1 MSSIITYA
9 VPMFM
14 FGKYK
19 RMKEYIKELE
29 ENIDEL
35 ELSLQELRLHLD
47 NRTRWS
53 HQVERVGQVSRMAR
67 WRFITMVLFY
77 VLALIAVVAAA
88 FPYTTSVFIGPLGL
102 AGIFH
107 SYHTQRMNE
116 DKEHLS

>member
-9 VPMFM
+9 VPIFM

-67 WRFITMVLFY
+67 WRFITMILFY
-77 VLALIAVVAAA
+77 VLALIAAA
-88 FPYTTSVFIGPLGL
+88 FPYSNYLYGPLGL

-107 SYHTQRMNE
+107 SYLTQRINE
-116 DKEHLS
+116 EN

>member
-1 MSSIITYA
+1 MSALIIYA
-9 VPMFM
+9 IPMFM

-53 HQVERVGQVSRMAR
+53 RQVERVGQVSRMAR
-67 WRFITMVLFY
+67 WRFITMILFY
-77 VLALIAVVAAA
+77 VFALIAAVVEA
-88 FPYTTSVFIGPLGL
+88 FPYSNYLYGPLGL
-102 AGIFH
+102 AGIFY
-107 SYHTQRMNE
+107 SYLTQRINE
-116 DKEHLS
+116 ENEELS

>member
-35 ELSLQELRLHLD
+35 ETSLQELRLHLN

-53 HQVERVGQVSRMAR
+53 RQVERVGQVSRMAR

-77 VLALIAVVAAA
+77 VLALIATFAPA
-88 FPYTTSVFIGPLGL
+88 FPYSNYLYGPLGL
-102 AGIFH
+102 AGIFY
-107 SYHTQRMNE
+107 SYLTQRINE
-116 DKEHLS
+116 ENEHLS

>member
-1 MSSIITYA
+1 
-9 VPMFM
+9 MFM

-53 HQVERVGQVSRMAR
+53 RQVERVGQVSRMAR
-67 WRFITMVLFY
+67 WR
-77 VLALIAVVAAA
+77 
-88 FPYTTSVFIGPLGL
+88 L
-102 AGIFH
+102 AGGLTINKGLC
-107 SYHTQRMNE
+107 SRGC
-116 DKEHLS
+116 